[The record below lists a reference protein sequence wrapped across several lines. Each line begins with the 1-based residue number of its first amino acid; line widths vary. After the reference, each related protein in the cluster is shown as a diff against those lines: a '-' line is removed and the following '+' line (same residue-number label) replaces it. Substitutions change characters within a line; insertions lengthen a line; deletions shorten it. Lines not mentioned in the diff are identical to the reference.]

1 MLLPAQIDIAD
12 KAFHYPPLKHV
23 IKEYNLKNTDATG
36 ENIYQLFTK
45 SVLHGGHSFGILSA
59 IMRLKAAVW
68 CATKTVNN
76 PKHTVNKEQANMDRK
91 NTQ

>member
-1 MLLPAQIDIAD
+1 MPEGKIFISSSP
-12 KAFHYPPLKHV
+12 KVCCTEVTPC
-23 IKEYNLKNTDATG
+23 NT
-36 ENIYQLFTK
+36 
-45 SVLHGGHSFGILSA
+45 SA